1 MPASVLLMAAGI
13 LLVITGNGRRFQ
25 KPDFVGMVRNTPTS
39 YKSLVARD
47 VRVCVCVRHHCSGR
61 CRFALGADRRQSR
74 RLPIHRYLCLA
85 RVSLA
90 GDFRPDHVAAQARR
104 ALTPAGA
111 YGSMGVAMNGTSR
124 VRRPAR

>member
-47 VRVCVCVRHHCSGR
+47 VRVCVCSAPLLRSMPIRLGSGPT
-61 CRFALGADRRQSR
+61 AVEAS
-74 RLPIHRYLCLA
+74 
-85 RVSLA
+85 
-90 GDFRPDHVAAQARR
+90 PD
-104 ALTPAGA
+104 TSIPMP
-111 YGSMGVAMNGTSR
+111 GSGVASR
-124 VRRPAR
+124 